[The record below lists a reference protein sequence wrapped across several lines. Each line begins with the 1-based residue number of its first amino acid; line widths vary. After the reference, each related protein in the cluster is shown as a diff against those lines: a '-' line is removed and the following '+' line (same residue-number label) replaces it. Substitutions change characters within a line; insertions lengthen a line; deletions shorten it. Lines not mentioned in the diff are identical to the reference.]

1 MKNFSTAVDLLGR
14 HGPMVMSNYFK
25 NRMYFGFKKRVLNE
39 RYTVKNIHHYKM
51 ILDMEDVGISRA
63 LLLFGTREEDH
74 KYILEKELKP
84 GMTVLDLGAN
94 VGYYA
99 LMECNL
105 VGPNGFVYCLEP
117 HPENYNQLLQNLE
130 LNKMMDRVETY
141 NYGGS
146 NVDSVEKLYVS
157 AKSNQ
162 HSFCDTRS
170 EKNIANLSGN
180 EETIDVKT
188 VTISSFKKQ
197 VDKNIDFIRMDIE
210 GFEVEVFEGMIPA
223 LDEDESFRPSVLF
236 ETHKPK
242 YREPD
247 HSLRKQLQ
255 ELFDRG
261 YKAKILISDELP
273 RARFAEFGYT
283 PDHTLKTD
291 GITRGLYYNMPNED
305 IIKFSCDIGSVRGLF
320 LQHESKIQE

>member
-1 MKNFSTAVDLLGR
+1 MKNLSTAVDLLGR
-14 HGPMVMSNYFK
+14 HGPMVMSRYFK
-25 NRMYFGFKKRVLNE
+25 NRMYFDFKKKILKE
-39 RYTVKNIHHYKM
+39 RFTVKNVHDYKM
-51 ILDMEDVGISRA
+51 ILDIEDVGISRA

-105 VGPNGFVYCLEP
+105 VGPTGFVYCLEP
-117 HPENYNQLLQNLE
+117 HPENYNQLIKNLE
-130 LNKMMDRVETY
+130 LNNMMDRVETY

-162 HSFCDTRS
+162 HSFCDTRP
-170 EKNIANLSGN
+170 EKNIANLEGN
-180 EETIDVKT
+180 SETIDVQT
-188 VTISSFKKQ
+188 VTVSSFIKGK
-197 VDKNIDFIRMDIE
+197 KNIDFIRMDIE
-210 GFEVEVFEGMIPA
+210 GFEVEVFEGMMSA
-223 LDEDESFRPSVLF
+223 LDESESFRPSVLF

-242 YREPD
+242 YSEPD
-247 HSLRKQLQ
+247 HSLKKQL
-255 ELFDRG
+255 EEFFARG

-273 RARFAEFGYT
+273 RASFAEFGYK

-291 GITRGLYYNMPNED
+291 GITRGLYYNMPDQD
-305 IIKFSCDIGSVRGLF
+305 IIRFACDIGSVRGLF
-320 LQHESKIQE
+320 LQHSSNIKS

>member
-1 MKNFSTAVDLLGR
+1 MKNISITADLIGR
-14 HGPMVMSNYFK
+14 YGPATMAKYFK
-25 NRMYFGFKKRVLNE
+25 NRMYYDFKKKVLKE
-39 RYTVKNIHHYKM
+39 RFTIKDIHNYKM
-51 ILDMEDVGISRA
+51 ILDMEDIGISRA
-63 LLLFGTREEDH
+63 LLLFGSREEDH

-105 VGPNGFVYCLEP
+105 VGENGFVYCLEP
-117 HPENYNQLLQNLE
+117 HPENYQQLLKNLE
-130 LNKMMDRVETY
+130 LNNMLDRVETY

-146 NVDSVEKLYVS
+146 NRDSLEKLYVS

-162 HSFCDTRS
+162 HSFCDTRG
-170 EKNIANLSGN
+170 EKNIANLQGN
-180 EETIDVKT
+180 SETIDVQT
-188 VTISSFKKQ
+188 VTISSFVKDK
-197 VDKNIDFIRMDIE
+197 KNIDFIRMDIE

-223 LDEDESFRPSVLF
+223 IDEDPNFRPSVLF

-242 YREPD
+242 YSEPD

-255 ELFDRG
+255 ELFKRG

-273 RARFAEFGYT
+273 RARFAEFGYK
-283 PDHTLKTD
+283 PDHVLRTD
-291 GITRGLYYNMPNED
+291 GITRGLYYNMPDED

-320 LQHESKIQE
+320 LQHESKIK